1 MSTKIPPN
9 QDQQKQIDLLCDLL
23 AIRRPIS
30 AEMQVALFAFVC
42 SQPYTDRNDI
52 AKLIRVFK
60 TVFNITHAQCRGEI
74 RQAIVNAPQVQ
85 RDELLL
91 YVSNSA
97 AMHNYLLTDIDF
109 ASEQISNKKSD

>member
-1 MSTKIPPN
+1 MSTKTPPN

-30 AEMQVALFAFVC
+30 VEMQVALSAFVC
-42 SQPYTDRNDI
+42 SQPYADRNDI
-52 AKLIRVFK
+52 AKLIPVFK
-60 TVFNITHAQCRGEI
+60 TVFNITHAQCRREI

-85 RDELLL
+85 RDELHL

-97 AMHNYLLTDIDF
+97 AMHNYILTNIDI
-109 ASEQISNKKSD
+109 ASAQNSNKKSD